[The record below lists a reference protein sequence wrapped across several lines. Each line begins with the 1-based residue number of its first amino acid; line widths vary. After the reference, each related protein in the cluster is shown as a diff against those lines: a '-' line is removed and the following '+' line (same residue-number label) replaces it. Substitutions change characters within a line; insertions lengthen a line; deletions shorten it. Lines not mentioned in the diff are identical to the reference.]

1 GILLLIL
8 ASLPFYFG
16 SLDVPRIIVSDALQ
30 GRAFPDGRTTA
41 TVFDWTITLPEFLG
55 GGKIVLSEGIE
66 LDRLSY
72 LLALSFLFLVL
83 VLINGAFKYVINIRK
98 GIMGERIL
106 RRMRYELFA
115 TLLRFR
121 PEDIRSV
128 KPSEAASMIKDEVE
142 PIGGFVGDAFVQP
155 VFLGT
160 QALTALCSTMLQ
172 NFWLGFIA
180 LAVVMVQA
188 VVIPRLRREQIRL
201 GRERQ
206 IAARRLAGRIGE
218 VVQVAP
224 AVHIHGTA
232 AFDKAEISKR

>member
-1 GILLLIL
+1 
-8 ASLPFYFG
+8 
-16 SLDVPRIIVSDALQ
+16 
-30 GRAFPDGRTTA
+30 
-41 TVFDWTITLPEFLG
+41 
-55 GGKIVLSEGIE
+55 
-66 LDRLSY
+66 
-72 LLALSFLFLVL
+72 LSFLFLAL

-160 QALTALCSTMLQ
+160 QALTALFFIMLQ

-232 AFDKAEISKR
+232 AFDKAEISKRLAQLFDIRVALFKRKFAVKYLNNLLAQITPFFFYAVGGYFALKGSLNLGQLVAVIAAYRDLPPPIKE